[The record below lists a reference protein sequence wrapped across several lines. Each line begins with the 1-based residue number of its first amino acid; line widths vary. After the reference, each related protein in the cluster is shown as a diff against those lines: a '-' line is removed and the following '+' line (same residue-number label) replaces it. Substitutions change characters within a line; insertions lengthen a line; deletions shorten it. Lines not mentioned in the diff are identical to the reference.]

1 MNFEEVEE
9 LEIGGGTRA
18 IPLSLGKTS
27 NVETFEEGT
36 LTT

>member
-1 MNFEEVEE
+1 MNSKEVEE

-18 IPLSLGKTS
+18 IPLSLGKSS

>member
-1 MNFEEVEE
+1 MNSEEVEE
-9 LEIGGGTRA
+9 LEIGSGTKA
-18 IPLSLGKTS
+18 IPLSLDKSS